1 MYPRYWTVISTIQCN
16 DFRLETNE
24 YLSEHFDSILIW
36 IQWVSYRMKAA
47 HHEPTTFCSLWWRI
61 SLSIRVQTALNHV
74 LFVNGPFCRHGSHFD
89 FYCFKRHYDMLYLGC
104 QRNFFFKIGEN
115 AQRFQINTRGQK
127 KNPLIARPQNLISMS
142 SNWDRI
148 CTCSLIGH

>member
-36 IQWVSYRMKAA
+36 IQWVSYSMKAA

-74 LFVNGPFCRHGSHFD
+74 LFVNGPFWRHGSHFD
-89 FYCFKRHYDMLYLGC
+89 FYCFKRHYGMLYLGC
-104 QRNFFFKIGEN
+104 QRNFFSRS
-115 AQRFQINTRGQK
+115 QRTLSDSKPTVEDK
-127 KNPLIARPQNLISMS
+127 KKFSGRTTPDLISMS